1 MPGTA
6 LTGSRIR
13 EQRVLQGLRQADV
26 ALRAGIS
33 ASYLNLIEHNR
44 RRVGGDVLARLA
56 QALGL
61 EAELLEAGAEAG
73 LIEDLRAA
81 VAAGVSGNVAELD
94 RAEEFVGRFPG
105 WAALLAAQHRRSAQ
119 LERAVEALNDRM
131 THDPHLSATLHDVLS
146 ALSSVRSTAG
156 ILAETEDIDAEWRAR
171 FHANLHSDAERL
183 AAGAQ
188 ALVAYLD
195 RAGEPV
201 EGIASPQEELEAWLD
216 LWGWHLAEI
225 EAGDA
230 QALEGQ
236 ILGLASAAARVLAR
250 AWVAQARRD
259 AAALPLVAFRAALAE
274 LGPDPALL
282 AQRFGVGMLPVF
294 RRLAMLPGLRF
305 GLVICDGSGTMVFRK
320 AIEGFA
326 LPRFG
331 AACPLWPVY
340 TALSRPMSA
349 VAAVVE
355 TAGRVP
361 QRFEVRAFCEVSHV
375 GGFGGI
381 ELREAA
387 MLIWPAVGGEAAVI
401 GVGSSCRICSRGGC
415 AARREPSILSDSA

>member
-1 MPGTA
+1 
-6 LTGSRIR
+6 
-13 EQRVLQGLRQADV
+13 
-26 ALRAGIS
+26 
-33 ASYLNLIEHNR
+33 
-44 RRVGGDVLARLA
+44 
-56 QALGL
+56 
-61 EAELLEAGAEAG
+61 
-73 LIEDLRAA
+73 
-81 VAAGVSGNVAELD
+81 
-94 RAEEFVGRFPG
+94 
-105 WAALLAAQHRRSAQ
+105 
-119 LERAVEALNDRM
+119 
-131 THDPHLSATLHDVLS
+131 
-146 ALSSVRSTAG
+146 
-156 ILAETEDIDAEWRAR
+156 
-171 FHANLHSDAERL
+171 
-183 AAGAQ
+183 
-188 ALVAYLD
+188 
-195 RAGEPV
+195 
-201 EGIASPQEELEAWLD
+201 
-216 LWGWHLAEI
+216 
-225 EAGDA
+225 
-230 QALEGQ
+230 
-236 ILGLASAAARVLAR
+236 
-250 AWVAQARRD
+250 
-259 AAALPLVAFRAALAE
+259 
-274 LGPDPALL
+274 
-282 AQRFGVGMLPVF
+282 
-294 RRLAMLPGLRF
+294 MLPGLRF